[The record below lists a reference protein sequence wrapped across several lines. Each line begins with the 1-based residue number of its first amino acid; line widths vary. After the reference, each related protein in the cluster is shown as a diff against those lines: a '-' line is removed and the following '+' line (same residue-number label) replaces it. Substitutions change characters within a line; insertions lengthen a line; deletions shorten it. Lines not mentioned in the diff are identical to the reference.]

1 MAFQVLF
8 IRMYKD
14 TFMTFSMKV
23 FDGKILWNAKSRL
36 YFHLKLQQGDE
47 EMRAISL
54 CWEKLENIKQREE
67 QTVKSDSNK
76 HCIFW
81 FMNG

>member
-1 MAFQVLF
+1 MAFQVLL

-14 TFMTFSMKV
+14 TFMTFLMEV

-36 YFHLKLQQGDE
+36 YFHFKLQQGNE
-47 EMRAISL
+47 EMRAIFL
-54 CWEKLENIKQREE
+54 CWEKLENIKHREE

-76 HCIFW
+76 PCIFW